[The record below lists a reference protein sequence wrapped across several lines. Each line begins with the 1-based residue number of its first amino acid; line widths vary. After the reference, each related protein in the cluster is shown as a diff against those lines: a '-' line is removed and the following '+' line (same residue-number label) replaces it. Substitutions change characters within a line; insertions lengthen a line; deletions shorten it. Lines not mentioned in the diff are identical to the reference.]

1 MKCTARYMEYF
12 AVVLTCL
19 AKAIS
24 VMAGNH
30 REKPDIIKWNNPGG
44 KKRDLIN
51 IYLDILYSFNNYCT
65 STE

>member
-19 AKAIS
+19 AKANS

-30 REKPDIIKWNNPGG
+30 REKTDIIKWNNPGG
-44 KKRDLIN
+44 EKKRDLIN
-51 IYLDILYSFNNYCT
+51 IYLYIIFFQQLLYIH
-65 STE
+65 